1 MIVLSLAQSFQIL
14 ILISPGRIVSLVFTG
29 ALQRRLYHG
38 KENNRMELLKDD
50 RYWEVRFCNTKSS
63 LTGGLIC
70 FGSCFASSTRFMQSP
85 PQLIF
90 SYLEVKL
97 RIHSSFPRLQPLTQP
112 RHLSCKFPIILSL
125 L

>member
-50 RYWEVRFCNTKSS
+50 RYWEVRILWTKSS
-63 LTGGLIC
+63 PYWWLNLFRILFC
-70 FGSCFASSTRFMQSP
+70 FLDEVYAIATTVDILLLGSET
-85 PQLIF
+85 
-90 SYLEVKL
+90 KD
-97 RIHSSFPRLQPLTQP
+97 T
-112 RHLSCKFPIILSL
+112 
-125 L
+125 